1 MSVGERRLIQRFAD
15 GSVLEFGPGEFD
27 DWCVFLTRPGQPAYA
42 PLDRD
47 YFAGLRQLA
56 TRQGNYKVYDDFVQV
71 FERTGPEACEPVLKL
86 VATLSASYRRD
97 AFDAELVLCIL
108 YAGMVAEENKAQ
120 AKLKKRIKRLGVHQ
134 VLIEGLPPEVA
145 AEFSKGRPWQEL
157 DEECKRRG
165 F

>member
-15 GSVLEFGPGEFD
+15 GSVLEFGPGQFD
-27 DWCVFLTRPGQPAYA
+27 EWCVFLTQPGQPAFA

-47 YFAGLRQLA
+47 YFADLQQLS
-56 TRQGNYKVYDDFVQV
+56 TRQGNYKIYDDFIQV
-71 FERTGPEACEPVLKL
+71 FDRTGPDLNEAVLQL
-86 VATLSASYRRD
+86 VATLAASYRRD
-97 AFDAELVLCIL
+97 AADAERVLCIL
-108 YAGMVAEENKAQ
+108 YAGMVAEENKAE
-120 AKLKKRIKRLGVHQ
+120 AKLKKRIKRLGVYQ